1 MNGILYIEWKVN
13 LCCMLVWINL
23 LFRMLFGIMWFLKIC
38 KKKYWG
44 SWNLNNIVFINI
56 NVLNYCFGLFLVNLC
71 MLFILRRFR
80 NYWFING
87 VSYCCFVNL
96 IIIFIF
102 MVFKVWGLVDIFW
115 RFLGDREERKL
126 EDGVKIV
133 ILLNLFWRRLENFER
148 FFIRL

>member
-13 LCCMLVWINL
+13 LCCMLVLINL

-44 SWNLNNIVFINI
+44 SWNLINI
-56 NVLNYCFGLFLVNLC
+56 LYINVNVLNYFFGLFLVNLC

-87 VSYCCFVNL
+87 VSYWCFVNL

-115 RFLGDREERKL
+115 RFLGDSEERKL

-133 ILLNLFWRRLENFER
+133 ILLNLFCRRLENFER